1 MKLIHTPQINSSP
14 LNPCDINLI
23 NTILK
28 CTPVWDINK
37 SYLHL
42 NETLTLYSYTLS
54 LSYTHIHTPTH
65 TNTHTHKHTHTNT
78 YTHISQPH
86 FQPSTNSI
94 YALPLW
100 SRIERSSLPCVC
112 GQKSKRL
119 TEECQPVSAN
129 SIKVKKKKAV
139 AHESTTPVP
148 LSTIGAWSG
157 EGLSAIITKQQQQQG
172 LVTDRL
178 MPWTAREAARFHLW
192 VQFFKVNTC
201 ADLSASVSPSFALR

>member
-65 TNTHTHKHTHTNT
+65 TNTHTHKHTNTHTQ
-78 YTHISQPH
+78 THTHTSPNPIS
-86 FQPSTNSI
+86 N
-94 YALPLW
+94 LP
-100 SRIERSSLPCVC
+100 P
-112 GQKSKRL
+112 
-119 TEECQPVSAN
+119 TVSMPYLYEAESN
-129 SIKVKKKKAV
+129 VVLSHVFVARRVK
-139 AHESTTPVP
+139 
-148 LSTIGAWSG
+148 G
-157 EGLSAIITKQQQQQG
+157 
-172 LVTDRL
+172 
-178 MPWTAREAARFHLW
+178 
-192 VQFFKVNTC
+192 
-201 ADLSASVSPSFALR
+201 